1 MLKFLVYRVASIVPV
16 LFGVSIVVFLMMKLI
31 PGDPAE
37 ALLGP
42 AATTEK
48 IEMVRKSLGLDQP
61 FYVQYFRWLWKVLQG
76 DFGSSIAVNVP
87 VAQLVWPKF
96 WNTVLLTAGSL
107 VICVVVGLGVGIV
120 SGTRQYSWFDRIS
133 MSLTLIVA
141 NTPAFWLG
149 LILMVVFALHLGL
162 VPRHRDV
169 LDAGRRR
176 RPSLDLLHHM
186 VLPAITTA
194 AVSAAIIARLV
205 RSSFLDV
212 IRKHFI
218 TALRAKG
225 LSERDIILRHG
236 LKNALPPIINIVGLQ
251 VGYLMGGALFTEVVF
266 SWPGIGLQIYSSIVA
281 RDLPVVQA
289 AVLVTTFVFVLVNLG
304 TDIVVAALDPRIRRA

>member
-1 MLKFLVYRVASIVPV
+1 VLRYLVFRVASIVPV
-16 LFGVSIVVFLMMKLI
+16 LLGVSVVVFLMMKLV

-37 ALLGP
+37 AILGP

-48 IEMVRKSLGLDQP
+48 SEMVRRSLGLDQP
-61 FYVQYFRWLWKVLQG
+61 FYIQYFRWLWKVVQG

-96 WNTVLLTAGSL
+96 WNTVLLAAGSL
-107 VICVVVGLGVGIV
+107 VVCVVVGLGVGIV
-120 SGTRQYSWFDRIS
+120 SGTRQYSWFDRLGMTS
-133 MSLTLIVA
+133 TLIIA
-141 NTPAFWLG
+141 NTPGFWLG
-149 LILMVVFALHLGL
+149 LVLMVVFALRLGWFPATGMYSMRAADKT
-162 VPRHRDV
+162 V
-169 LDAGRRR
+169 A
-176 RPSLDLLHHM
+176 DLLHHM

-212 IRKHFI
+212 IRKGFV

-225 LSERDIILRHG
+225 LSERDVILRHG
-236 LKNALPPIINIVGLQ
+236 LKNALPPIVNIIGLQ

-304 TDIVVAALDPRIRRA
+304 TDVIVAALDPRVRRA

>member
-1 MLKFLVYRVASIVPV
+1 MPLPLFLLSPTT
-16 LFGVSIVVFLMMKLI
+16 
-31 PGDPAE
+31 PW
-37 ALLGP
+37 P
-42 AATTEK
+42 AATIIIAGFAFFTPLVNAPV
-48 IEMVRKSLGLDQP
+48 IGILTVRTPAELRPKVMTAVMTVATMAGPFGFIAAGYLLRHVSLGSFFIGLP
-61 FYVQYFRWLWKVLQG
+61 
-76 DFGSSIAVNVP
+76 A
-87 VAQLVWPKF
+87 
-96 WNTVLLTAGSL
+96 LLTLGSL
-107 VICVVVGLGVGIV
+107 TICVVVGLAVGIV

-133 MSLTLIVA
+133 MSLTLILA

-149 LILMVVFALHLGL
+149 LVLMVVLALYLGWFPATGMYSMRAAQKT
-162 VPRHRDV
+162 V
-169 LDAGRRR
+169 G
-176 RPSLDLLHHM
+176 DLLHHM

-212 IRKHFI
+212 VRKHYM

-225 LSERDIILRHG
+225 LAERDIILRHG
-236 LKNALPPIINIVGLQ
+236 MKNALPPIINIVGLQ